1 MNAQRY
7 HSLYIIYYFLM
18 THHVSDVGHRLSWI
32 TLSSCLFTPLKKK
45 GQSHWFWSG
54 SLHVLTHS
62 SLRGHVLQNQTLYCC
77 LNRWLS
83 VTFFSA
89 THHNMRNDTGEREAV
104 PCLTVQPETKF
115 KLFLQLRDTVKN
127 IFLSSKQKKKSSL
140 WSFIF
145 LQHCVQNVP
154 KMNKS
159 EIKHAHCITR
169 TPVRAF
175 TWGEWIVVLGISAVI
190 YFIQTHLNWNILKWE
205 LWSGRFLLVRAT
217 VVTTVCCVCFGHIVT
232 TQVCFLFFFRE
243 PQISS
248 LCFFYHVLNLL
259 DWFAF
264 LATKTFSSKLLH
276 FAVDHI

>member
-1 MNAQRY
+1 
-7 HSLYIIYYFLM
+7 
-18 THHVSDVGHRLSWI
+18 
-32 TLSSCLFTPLKKK
+32 
-45 GQSHWFWSG
+45 
-54 SLHVLTHS
+54 
-62 SLRGHVLQNQTLYCC
+62 
-77 LNRWLS
+77 
-83 VTFFSA
+83 
-89 THHNMRNDTGEREAV
+89 MRNDTGEREAV
-104 PCLTVQPETKF
+104 PCLTVRPETKF

-140 WSFIF
+140 WRFIF

-205 LWSGRFLLVRAT
+205 LWSGRFSLVRAT

-259 DWFAF
+259 DWFAS
-264 LATKTFSSKLLH
+264 LATKTFSSKPFTLLLIIYKLVNFEEH
-276 FAVDHI
+276 NRQHIYEKNIKSSDQNKIQYLCGVETTFCGCALVQYRTNHRTWRDRTWTNSYNWAELDFDLFISPSVI

>member
-1 MNAQRY
+1 
-7 HSLYIIYYFLM
+7 M
-18 THHVSDVGHRLSWI
+18 TQESEKQCHVSPSSPRLNLNCFYSWE
-32 TLSSCLFTPLKKK
+32 TR
-45 GQSHWFWSG
+45 
-54 SLHVLTHS
+54 
-62 SLRGHVLQNQTLYCC
+62 LRI
-77 LNRWLS
+77 
-83 VTFFSA
+83 FFYPA
-89 THHNMRNDTGEREAV
+89 
-104 PCLTVQPETKF
+104 
-115 KLFLQLRDTVKN
+115 
-127 IFLSSKQKKKSSL
+127 SKKKKSSL

-205 LWSGRFLLVRAT
+205 LWSGRFSLVRAT